1 MSGSAIAWELFLW
14 FGSRIKRLWNNN
26 ESKALNAKSTDTGSD
41 NYNNHHHYHHYQNSS
56 NNNNKINNNNNKK
69 ILSNT
74 LTATSAAVPQ
84 YEKNNNVRYQQLYNY
99 SVPRTTKITTISDY
113 NKDNNYDNKRKKRK
127 AAENKSNDNKIDK
140 EGKPNDD
147 GEEDEEEYFY
157 DSNCCDEI
165 NVKRR
170 SSLIRLSILVLI
182 PASLIAIASVC
193 FGKVA

>member
-1 MSGSAIAWELFLW
+1 M
-14 FGSRIKRLWNNN
+14 
-26 ESKALNAKSTDTGSD
+26 T
-41 NYNNHHHYHHYQNSS
+41 
-56 NNNNKINNNNNKK
+56 
-69 ILSNT
+69 
-74 LTATSAAVPQ
+74 AVPTQ

-127 AAENKSNDNKIDK
+127 ANESNDNEIDNEVEQNADK
-140 EGKPNDD
+140 EDD
-147 GEEDEEEYFY
+147 EEEEYFY

-165 NVKRR
+165 SVKRR

-182 PASLIAIASVC
+182 PASIIAIASVC

>member
-1 MSGSAIAWELFLW
+1 M
-14 FGSRIKRLWNNN
+14 
-26 ESKALNAKSTDTGSD
+26 
-41 NYNNHHHYHHYQNSS
+41 
-56 NNNNKINNNNNKK
+56 
-69 ILSNT
+69 
-74 LTATSAAVPQ
+74 LTAVPPQ

-113 NKDNNYDNKRKKRK
+113 NKDNNYDNNRKKRK
-127 AAENKSNDNKIDK
+127 ANESNDNEINQGGDQK
-140 EGKPNDD
+140 EDD
-147 GEEDEEEYFY
+147 EEEEYFY

-182 PASLIAIASVC
+182 PASIIAIASVC